1 MNLKLFRDART
12 LKGKSISSLKT
23 AMTAFNSYDDE
34 GRVTMVLMHLQHACE
49 MLLKAVLVQRKV
61 KVFDRESGMSISFD
75 RCVRLCS
82 SDHGLLSD
90 EAGIMRT
97 VDSLRNAA
105 QHWFLFHS
113 EDLLYLHTRALIT
126 AFDAYLKRTFETD
139 LYSHIPPR
147 VLPVST
153 KPPGDF
159 DFLIDREYQ
168 LIGELLEPGRRKR
181 DEGRGRIRSM
191 LAMEAMVADHV
202 EVSERDI
209 DRIEKAVRA
218 KQAIADVFPRLTTI
232 GTSTE
237 GEGTTFT
244 VKFSKRKVRRCASS
258 TATILR
264 PQLQSE
270 KSTYRSASI
279 CARRVSLNGWVS
291 TQTRRRRCVICLG
304 STTTLHAI
312 TFSNSTVPGCRA
324 IPTTPYVACERL
336 SMADAWTKHGLHGPS
351 QGRAADRHMVYERDG
366 RSL

>member
-1 MNLKLFRDART
+1 LKLLRDART

-34 GRVTMVLMHLQHACE
+34 GRVTMVLMHLQHASE

-75 RCVRLCS
+75 RCIRLCS
-82 SDHGLLSD
+82 SHHGLKAG
-90 EAGIMRT
+90 EAGIMRAIDT
-97 VDSLRNAA
+97 WRNAA
-105 QHWFLFHS
+105 QHWFLFVS

-139 LYSHIPPR
+139 LHSHIPPR

-159 DFLIDREYQ
+159 EFLVDREYQ

-181 DEGRGRIRSM
+181 DEARGRIRSM
-191 LAMEAMVADHV
+191 LAMEAMVADQV

-209 DRIEKAVRA
+209 DRIERAVRA
-218 KQAIADVFPRLTTI
+218 GQVLADVFPRLTTV

-244 VKFSKRKVRRCASS
+244 VRFAKKEGAPVRFVGGDDPEAAAAIREVDLQKRFHLRPKSLAERLGISTNKAKAMRDLLGIDEDPACHHVFEFDGTRVPSYSDNAVRRMREAIEGGRMDE
-258 TATILR
+258 AW
-264 PQLQSE
+264 
-270 KSTYRSASI
+270 A
-279 CARRVSLNGWVS
+279 AR
-291 TQTRRRRCVICLG
+291 TR
-304 STTTLHAI
+304 
-312 TFSNSTVPGCRA
+312 
-324 IPTTPYVACERL
+324 
-336 SMADAWTKHGLHGPS
+336 
-351 QGRAADRHMVYERDG
+351 GRKGDV
-366 RSL
+366 

>member
-1 MNLKLFRDART
+1 MPEDLNLKLFRDART

-82 SDHGLLSD
+82 SHHGLLSD

-244 VKFSKRKVRRCASS
+244 VKFSKKEGAPVRFVDGNDPAAAAAIREVDLQKRFHLRPKSLAHRLGISTTKAKAIRDLLGIDDDPTCHHVFEFDGTRVPSYSDNAVRRMRQAIDGGRMDE
-258 TATILR
+258 AW
-264 PQLQSE
+264 
-270 KSTYRSASI
+270 A
-279 CARRVSLNGWVS
+279 ARGLAR
-291 TQTRRRRCVICLG
+291 LG
-304 STTTLHAI
+304 GA
-312 TFSNSTVPGCRA
+312 
-324 IPTTPYVACERL
+324 
-336 SMADAWTKHGLHGPS
+336 
-351 QGRAADRHMVYERDG
+351 
-366 RSL
+366 

>member
-1 MNLKLFRDART
+1 MKLFRDART

-82 SDHGLLSD
+82 SDHGLLSN

-126 AFDAYLKRTFETD
+126 AFDAYLKRAFETD

-244 VKFSKRKVRRCASS
+244 VKFSKKEGAPVRFVDGDDPAAAAAIREVDLQKRFHLRPKSLAQRLGINTNKAKAMRDLLGIDHDPACHHVFEFDGTRVPSYSDNAVRRM
-258 TATILR
+258 R
-264 PQLQSE
+264 E
-270 KSTYRSASI
+270 
-279 CARRVSLNGWVS
+279 
-291 TQTRRRRCVICLG
+291 
-304 STTTLHAI
+304 AI
-312 TFSNSTVPGCRA
+312 DGGRMD
-324 IPTTPYVACERL
+324 E
-336 SMADAWTKHGLHGPS
+336 AWTAWTVAR
-351 QGRAADRHMVYERDG
+351 QGG
-366 RSL
+366 